1 MEEDY
6 SNSIQSRKN
15 DSFYEFNSSDASDIV
30 SLQPR
35 DEASFVQEVPDDTS
49 IFSRSTSD
57 GFKVLRVVIVIDG
70 VATYKDILVRD
81 VAI

>member
-6 SNSIQSRKN
+6 GGSIDSRKN
-15 DSFYEFNSSDASDIV
+15 DPFYEFDFSDASDIV

-35 DEASFVQEVPDDTS
+35 DEANFVQALPDDSS
-49 IFSRSTSD
+49 IFARSTSD

-70 VATYKDILVRD
+70 VATFKDILVRD
-81 VAI
+81 V